1 MLIIVVV
8 SVLVDMYAKCGHIE
22 KAYELFDQMHDANI
36 VSWTA
41 MITGYAQNEYVE
53 RVVELF
59 DKMHDADST

>member
-1 MLIIVVV
+1 
-8 SVLVDMYAKCGHIE
+8 
-22 KAYELFDQMHDANI
+22 MHDANI